1 MTKCFLRDLDELK
14 EEYSSDPKEFI
25 RKINSYDIIQ
35 TEDNGEILQWV
46 DGVVDGHDGEVY
58 K

>member
-1 MTKCFLRDLDELK
+1 MTKCFLKDLNELK
-14 EEYSSDPKEFI
+14 EEYSLNPEEFI

-46 DGVVDGHDGEVY
+46 DKIVDGNKVE
-58 K
+58 